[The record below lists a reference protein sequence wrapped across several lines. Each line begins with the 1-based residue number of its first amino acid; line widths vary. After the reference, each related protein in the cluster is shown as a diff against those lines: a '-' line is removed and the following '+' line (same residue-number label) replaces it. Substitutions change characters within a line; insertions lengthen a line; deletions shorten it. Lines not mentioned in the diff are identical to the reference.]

1 MKKNRQFG
9 VGFSPVLRRF
19 ALAFAPVL
27 KYNLCRSGGDCKT
40 IGRQPIMEAFFVVL
54 LFAMLILVGYARV
67 QQGVV
72 KTTGSIWL
80 EDEE

>member
-1 MKKNRQFG
+1 
-9 VGFSPVLRRF
+9 
-19 ALAFAPVL
+19 
-27 KYNLCRSGGDCKT
+27 
-40 IGRQPIMEAFFVVL
+40 MEAFFVVL